1 MSKRANG
8 TPAILIMI
16 FLFSSIILLQQGV
29 LGQQPN
35 QTSSKNIT
43 ARVAPQGTT
52 LEVSNKTSPAPNV
65 ILATPAQTQTTPSTQ
80 PSSSSNGG
88 APMSSGG
95 GSPNMTGFT
104 NAANLTLKDKI
115 FPIKYNITGGKLVGL
130 LPDKD
135 KTTVVAVL
143 SPGGSGEKSM
153 IFTIELPRN
162 VIDSKGQG
170 NTDTKFVVKI
180 DNKGVDYKEVANNLN
195 ARILGIDFSK
205 GDRVVEI
212 TGTQMTP

>member
-8 TPAILIMI
+8 IPAILIMI

-43 ARVAPQGTT
+43 SQATPQGTS
-52 LEVSNKTSPAPNV
+52 LGINKTSPGPNAT
-65 ILATPAQTQTTPSTQ
+65 LATPAQTQSTPSTQ
-80 PSSSSNGG
+80 PPSSSNGG
-88 APMSSGG
+88 APMSSGS

-143 SPGGSGEKSM
+143 SPGGSDKM
-153 IFTIELPRN
+153 VLTIELPRN

-170 NTDTKFVVKI
+170 NTDIKFVVKI

>member
-1 MSKRANG
+1 MSKRTKCSIPG
-8 TPAILIMI
+8 ILIMI
-16 FLFSSIILLQQGV
+16 FLFTSIAVLHQGV
-29 LGQQPN
+29 LGLQPN

-43 ARVAPQGTT
+43 SQATPQGTS
-52 LEVSNKTSPAPNV
+52 LGSNKTSTVPNAT
-65 ILATPAQTQTTPSTQ
+65 LATPAQTQTTPSPQ
-80 PSSSSNGG
+80 PPSSSNGG
-88 APMSSGG
+88 APMSSGS

-115 FPIKYNITGGKLVGL
+115 FPIKYNITGGKLLGL
-130 LPDKD
+130 VADND
-135 KTTVVAVL
+135 KTTVVAVI
-143 SPGGSGEKSM
+143 SPGGSGKM
-153 IFTIELPRN
+153 VLTIELPRN

-170 NTDTKFVVKI
+170 NTDIKLVVKI

>member
-1 MSKRANG
+1 MSKRTNG
-8 TPAILIMI
+8 IPGILIMI
-16 FLFSSIILLQQGV
+16 FLFSSITVLQQGV
-29 LGQQPN
+29 LGQQTN

-43 ARVAPQGTT
+43 SQATPQGTSLGSSKT
-52 LEVSNKTSPAPNV
+52 SAVSNATV
-65 ILATPAQTQTTPSTQ
+65 ATPAQTQPTPSSQ
-80 PSSSSNGG
+80 SPSSSNGG
-88 APMSSGG
+88 APMSSGT
-95 GSPNMTGFT
+95 PNMTGFT

-143 SPGGSGEKSM
+143 SPGGSGEKNM

-170 NTDTKFVVKI
+170 NTDIKFVVKI

>member
-8 TPAILIMI
+8 IPAILIMI

-29 LGQQPN
+29 LALQPN

-52 LEVSNKTSPAPNV
+52 LEVSNKTSTVPNAAS
-65 ILATPAQTQTTPSTQ
+65 ITPAQTQTTPSTQ
-80 PSSSSNGG
+80 PPSSSNAG
-88 APMSSGG
+88 APMSSGS

-115 FPIKYNITGGKLVGL
+115 FPIKYNITGGKLLGL

-135 KTTVVAVL
+135 KTTLVAVL
-143 SPGGSGEKSM
+143 SPEGSGEKNM

-170 NTDTKFVVKI
+170 NTDIKFVVKI

>member
-1 MSKRANG
+1 MSKRTNG
-8 TPAILIMI
+8 IPGILIMI
-16 FLFSSIILLQQGV
+16 FLFSSITVLQQGV
-29 LGQQPN
+29 LGLQPN

-43 ARVAPQGTT
+43 SQATPQGTS
-52 LEVSNKTSPAPNV
+52 LGSNKTSAVSNATV
-65 ILATPAQTQTTPSTQ
+65 ATPAQTQPTPSSQ
-80 PSSSSNGG
+80 SPSSSNGG
-88 APMSSGG
+88 APMSS

-143 SPGGSGEKSM
+143 SPGGSGEKNM

-170 NTDTKFVVKI
+170 NTDIKFVVKI